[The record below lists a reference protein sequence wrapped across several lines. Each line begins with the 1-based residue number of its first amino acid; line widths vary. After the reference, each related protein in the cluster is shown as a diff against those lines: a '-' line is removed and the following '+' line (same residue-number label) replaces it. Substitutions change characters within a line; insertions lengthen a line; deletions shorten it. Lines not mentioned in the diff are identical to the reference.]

1 MHEAAM
7 NELQETVRN
16 VIESEC
22 GGKLLST
29 SDMVSTQYFVL
40 PSRAIHQL
48 CIIYYNSMLYATWR
62 GTITR
67 DISGNFEVEYA
78 NPAMMELLVEFVKG
92 DPS

>member
-1 MHEAAM
+1 MNEAAM

-22 GGKLLST
+22 GGKLSGK
-29 SDMVSTQYFVL
+29 SNMVSTQYFVL

-48 CIIYYNSMLYATWR
+48 CIIYYDSMLYATWR

-67 DISGNFEVEYA
+67 DISGDFEIEYA
-78 NPAMMELLVEFVKG
+78 NPAMIELLVEFVKG